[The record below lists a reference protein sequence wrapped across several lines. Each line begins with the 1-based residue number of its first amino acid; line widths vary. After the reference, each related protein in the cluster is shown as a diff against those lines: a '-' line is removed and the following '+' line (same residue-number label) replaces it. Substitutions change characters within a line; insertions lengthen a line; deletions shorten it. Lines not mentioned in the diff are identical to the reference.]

1 MNKEQAIKE
10 LNEIRE
16 LVEEDL
22 KYDDYEASVILDQID
37 LKALIIVLD
46 LLENQQ
52 KEIETLKRDFEIV
65 DHECSRLEQED
76 IKKDKEIEKLKNNNK
91 DLLRKLRNRVKEV
104 KKLEKY
110 SLYKKEFATLNKR
123 IEKKEQEIKE
133 LKKQLISLTYKS
145 SVKGRR

>member
-10 LNEIRE
+10 LNKIRE

-22 KYDDYEASVILDQID
+22 KYNDYEASVILYQID

-52 KEIETLKRDFEIV
+52 KELDNNTERINELINEVTLKDSE
-65 DHECSRLEQED
+65 
-76 IKKDKEIEKLKNNNK
+76 
-91 DLLRKLRNRVKEV
+91 
-104 KKLEKY
+104 
-110 SLYKKEFATLNKR
+110 

-133 LKKQLISLTYKS
+133 LKKQLIALTYKS
-145 SVKGRR
+145 SVKGSR